1 MSDPAFLPRLHKSP
15 LELVVENQRRLV
27 EGLNETKNLL
37 RKVLKDSDRGEDAS
51 RIRPTTLFEMRGGG
65 QEKDWIDVAAR
76 EFNRQ
81 MV

>member
-1 MSDPAFLPRLHKSP
+1 MSGPAFLPRLHKSP

-37 RKVLKDSDRGEDAS
+37 RKVLKDSDRGEEAS

-65 QEKDWIDVAAR
+65 EETDWVGIAAR
-76 EFNRQ
+76 EFSRQ